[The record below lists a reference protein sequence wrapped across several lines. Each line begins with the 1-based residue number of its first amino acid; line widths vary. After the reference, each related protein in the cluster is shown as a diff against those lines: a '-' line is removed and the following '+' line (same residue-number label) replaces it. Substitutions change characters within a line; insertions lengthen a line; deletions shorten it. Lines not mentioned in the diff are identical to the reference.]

1 MPKRFLQQ
9 ALLRFLLFSL
19 LFALIEY
26 TAGRSWGAPPQ
37 QGPPPTAPALF
48 ADVIDTAAVSAG
60 PEVLR
65 QRPVTIDWSF
75 FPAADELQSAA
86 QRGSEPLALTL
97 NFFPDVTMPVQLQ
110 RSAQLV
116 NSGASWVGQVAD
128 TPLSDV
134 VMIIRDQQITANIYT
149 PQGHFQIRPLDNG
162 LHLVRQIDPARFPF
176 AHDDGIRAPASTDAS
191 ATAAAMTDSGALVDV
206 MVLYV
211 PNARLAAGS
220 KAAIESRI
228 ELAVAQANQIYANSR
243 ITPRLRLVYA
253 GEVNYNTSGNLRV
266 DLERL
271 TATNDGTVDEIHA
284 LRDRYRAD
292 LVSLWVESG
301 DMCGMGWIRSMATS
315 AFSVVDRSCAEST
328 VTFAHELGHNFGAR
342 HDWYVDSYVDNPTYN
357 KGYVN
362 LAQRWVSVMAY
373 FDHCAAAGIGC
384 RSILY
389 FSNPDVLYN
398 GVATGVRAGT
408 STACRAGNLANPAC
422 DAENYRVHNERAL
435 TVANFRAG
443 YTYADLWVEQRD
455 LADPV
460 NAGAEVTY
468 QVTVS
473 NVGVQAAPNVVLT
486 DQLPSGVR
494 FVRAS
499 HPGGACPVSNGVV
512 TCTLGTMGVRSN
524 VVVTLVVA
532 TDTQTPTRITNL
544 ATVSTTAQEERT
556 TNNSASEQTQVRS
569 PNGNNTLFLSTASNV
584 KLAGVTYSDED
595 IFAYDLFNRR
605 WQLIFDGSD
614 VGITG
619 DVDGFAW
626 QPDGSLLLSFDKPLT
641 VNGVGPVDDSD
652 IVRFVPTA
660 LGAKTTGRFS
670 LFLDG
675 STVDLTTDGE
685 DIDAIA
691 LTPAGELV
699 ISIFANGKV
708 GALTVRDTDL
718 LVLRNGR
725 WELYLFGVRADLT
738 STTEDIGGAWI
749 DPQNGEIYLATAGSF
764 IVPGVSGVGG
774 DIFLCQPTALGATTA
789 CTYREFWRSSEGGLV
804 GKGIDGIEIGPMPS
818 GVTITAATPEE
829 EEEIWPEEAADEEE
843 DEEDDEEEDGDAA
856 REQRELIFLPLIHR

>member
-1 MPKRFLQQ
+1 MSKRFIQQ
-9 ALLRFLLFSL
+9 ALLRLLLFAA

-26 TAGRSWGAPPQ
+26 TAARSWGAPASQ
-37 QGPPPTAPALF
+37 STAITAPPLF
-48 ADVIDTAAVSAG
+48 GDVIDAAAMSAG
-60 PEVLR
+60 PEVIR
-65 QRPVTIDWSF
+65 QRPVSIDWSA
-75 FPAADELQSAA
+75 FPPGAATVGAA
-86 QRGSEPLALTL
+86 QSMTESQPLTL
-97 NFFPDVTMPVQLQ
+97 NFFPDVTIHAQLQ
-110 RSAQLV
+110 HSAQLATA
-116 NSGASWVGQVAD
+116 GMSWAGQVAD
-128 TPLSDV
+128 APLSDV
-134 VMIIRDQQITANIYT
+134 VMIVRDRQITANLYT
-149 PQGHFQIRPLDNG
+149 PQGHFQIRPLDHG
-162 LHLVRQIDPARFPF
+162 LHLVRQVDPARFPY
-176 AHDDGIRAPASTDAS
+176 AHEDGIIAPAALADNTVNAAASTD
-191 ATAAAMTDSGALVDV
+191 SGSLVDV
-206 MVLYV
+206 MVLYA
-211 PNARLAAGS
+211 PNARIAAGS

-228 ELAVAQANQIYANSR
+228 ELAVAQTNQIYANSR

-253 GEVNYNTSGNLRV
+253 GEVSYNTSGNLRV
-266 DLERL
+266 DLDRL
-271 TATNDGTVDEIHA
+271 TATNDGTLDEIHA

-292 LVSLWVESG
+292 LVNLWVESG
-301 DMCGMGWIRSMATS
+301 NMCGIGWIRAQATS

-342 HDWYVDSYVDNPTYN
+342 HDWYVDDYVDNPTYN

-362 LAQRWVSVMAY
+362 LAQRWISVMAY
-373 FDHCAAAGIGC
+373 YDQCYAAGVDC

-389 FSNPDVLYN
+389 FSNPNVLYN

-408 STACRAGNLANPAC
+408 STACRVGNLANPAC

-455 LADPV
+455 LTDPV

-512 TCTLGTMGVRSN
+512 TCTLGTLGVRSN

-532 TDTQTPTRITNL
+532 TTAQTPTRMTNL

-584 KLAGVTYSDED
+584 KLGGATYSDED

-626 QPDGSLLLSFDKPLT
+626 RPDGSLLLSFDKPLS
-641 VNGVGPVDDSD
+641 VSGVGQVDDSD
-652 IVRFVPTA
+652 IVRFVPTR
-660 LGAKTTGRFS
+660 LGTTTAGRFS

-699 ISIFANGKV
+699 ISTFSNGKI
-708 GALTVRDTDL
+708 GALTIRDTDL

-725 WELYLFGVRADLT
+725 WELYLFGVRAELT

-749 DPQNGEIYLATAGSF
+749 DRQNGEIYLATAGSF

-774 DIFLCQPTALGATTA
+774 DIFLCQPTALGTATA
-789 CTYREFWRSSEGGLV
+789 CTYSEFWRSNEGGLAN
-804 GKGIDGIEIGPMPS
+804 KGIDGIEIGPMPS
-818 GVTITAATPEE
+818 GVTIAAATPEE
-829 EEEIWPEEAADEEE
+829 EEEIWPEEAADKEK
-843 DEEDDEEEDGDAA
+843 DEEEDDDTA